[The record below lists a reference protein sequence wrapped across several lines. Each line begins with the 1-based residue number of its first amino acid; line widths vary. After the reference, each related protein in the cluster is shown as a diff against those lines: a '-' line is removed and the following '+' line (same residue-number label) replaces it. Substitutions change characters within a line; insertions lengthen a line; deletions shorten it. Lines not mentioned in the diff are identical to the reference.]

1 MHHVAAMSSS
11 RARRLSIPFLVAA
24 ALAIPASAGAGS
36 RQAPAT
42 GRAATKPTA
51 YKTKRVRI
59 ISKLGDRISHLP
71 WVSPARRIPMFSA
84 AERKAYEVTVQDG
97 RLYYRGKLLNTEHPV
112 DGAPKATYI
121 FVMAKDGT
129 IYTAPNGGTAQNI
142 HHSSFLHGAPAA
154 AAGTMVVVD
163 GVVQKI
169 TNKSGHYG
177 HRAGKMRQVLAELEK
192 RGVDTE
198 RVETSFK
205 KRPGKIAKL
214 WTTVVSSLAQKLH
227 LAPREE

>member
-1 MHHVAAMSSS
+1 MQRVAAMSSS
-11 RARRLSIPFLVAA
+11 RARRLSILLLVAG
-24 ALAIPASAGAGS
+24 ALAMPAAARAGS
-36 RQAPAT
+36 RPAP
-42 GRAATKPTA
+42 GRAAQKPTA
-51 YKTKRVRI
+51 YKTKRVRV
-59 ISKLGDRISHLP
+59 ISKLGDRISRLP
-71 WVSPARRIPMFSA
+71 FMSPARRIPMFSA

-97 RLYYRGKLLNTEHPV
+97 RLYWRGKLLNTEHPV
-112 DGAPKATYI
+112 EGAPKATFI

-129 IYTAPNGGTAQNI
+129 LYAAPNGGTTQNI

-154 AAGTMVVVD
+154 GAGTIVVVD

-192 RGVDTE
+192 RGIDTE
-198 RVETSFK
+198 SIETSFK

-214 WTTVVSSLAQKLH
+214 WTAVVSSIAQKLH

>member
-1 MHHVAAMSSS
+1 M
-11 RARRLSIPFLVAA
+11 
-24 ALAIPASAGAGS
+24 PASARAGT
-36 RQAPAT
+36 RQVPTA
-42 GRAATKPTA
+42 GRTARKPTA
-51 YKTKRVRI
+51 YKTKRVRV
-59 ISKLGDRISHLP
+59 ISKLGDRISRLP
-71 WVSPARRIPMFSA
+71 FMSPARRIPMFSA

-97 RLYYRGKLLNTEHPV
+97 RLYWRGKLLNTEHPV
-112 DGAPKATYI
+112 EGAPKATYI

-129 IYTAPNGGTAQNI
+129 LYAAPNGGTTRNI

-154 AAGTMVVVD
+154 GAGTMVVVD

-192 RGVDTE
+192 RGIDTE
-198 RVETSFK
+198 SIETSFK

-214 WTTVVSSLAQKLH
+214 WTTVVSSIAQKLH